1 MKTTFSLAA
10 ILALGRAHPSPALEQ
25 EKTLAQVVVERPFP
39 EYSTWWAIGSDF
51 ASFMSDAIVSEWSA
65 LSGSDRDLDRVKG
78 YFSEYVERVY
88 GSKAGT
94 SLVDDFVRQDFR
106 EPLQSGEFDALSYA
120 FFRSAFELLAQQFGG
135 QEASL
140 EKERRL
146 FTKRVGK
153 RFFSRVEDRL
163 HLNVPSRMD
172 DEASFS
178 QLKECIGKVGAFLIE
193 QGYYRDGV
201 AFRFDVE
208 VEHRG
213 KKIVQRESDVLS
225 RLERD
230 GSAYALF
237 EMSYP
242 IILPSAVYLFHTL
255 GEAQHH
261 SSRTLEELFERVGY
275 EAGETEDFDP
285 MGFPS
290 DLVVEL
296 WVIRK
301 KR

>member
-10 ILALGRAHPSPALEQ
+10 ILALGRAHPAPTLEQ
-25 EKTLAQVVVERPFP
+25 EKTLAQVVAERPFP
-39 EYSTWWAIGSDF
+39 EYSTWWAIGNDF

-65 LSGSDRDLDRVKG
+65 LSGGDRDLDRVKG
-78 YFSEYVERVY
+78 YASEYVETVY
-88 GSKAGT
+88 GRKADA
-94 SLVDDFVRQDFR
+94 SLVDDFVRGNFQ

-120 FFRSAFELLAQQFGG
+120 FFRSAFDLVAQDFG

-140 EKERRL
+140 ETERRL

-153 RFFSRVEDRL
+153 RFFARVEDRL

-193 QGYYRDGV
+193 QGYYRDRV

-208 VEHRG
+208 VEHQG

-261 SSRTLEELFERVGY
+261 SSRTLEELFDRAGY
-275 EAGETEDFDP
+275 EAGETKDFDP

-296 WVIRK
+296 WEIRK

>member
-10 ILALGRAHPSPALEQ
+10 ILALGRAHPAPTLEQ
-25 EKTLAQVVVERPFP
+25 EKTLAQVVAERPFP
-39 EYSTWWAIGSDF
+39 EYSTWWAIGNDF

-65 LSGSDRDLDRVKG
+65 LSGGDRDLDRVKG
-78 YFSEYVERVY
+78 CASEYVETVY
-88 GSKAGT
+88 GRKAGA
-94 SLVDDFVRQDFR
+94 SLVDDFVRGNFQ

-120 FFRSAFELLAQQFGG
+120 FFRSAFDLVAQDFG

-140 EKERRL
+140 ETERRL

-153 RFFSRVEDRL
+153 RFFAQVEDRL

-193 QGYYRDGV
+193 QGYYRDRV

-208 VEHRG
+208 VEHQG

-261 SSRTLEELFERVGY
+261 SSRTLEELFDRAGY
-275 EAGETEDFDP
+275 EAGETKDFDP

-296 WVIRK
+296 WEIRK